1 MLKNYIDLI
10 IGFLLIFYFFI
21 INTISLLRFKYLFL
35 VLGILCFVYHFIK
48 KYLIKKETL
57 YKFIKKIFVLLI
69 SIFILVESIMIL
81 YPKHDL
87 KSNCDYIIVLGAL
100 VDKTKISKS
109 LKDRLDTCIDY
120 IDKTNQNTTIV
131 VSGGRGRGED
141 ITEASAMRN
150 YLISKGIDKNMIIM
164 EDKSTTTKENFE
176 FSKKIIED
184 RSNKKIESLK
194 IKVIT
199 TDFHTLRSKIIAQ
212 KIGYKQIVFYTS
224 KSNFKLSILNYTRE
238 FFALIC
244 NLIFNY

>member
-150 YLISKGIDKNMIIM
+150 YLISKGIDKDMIIM
-164 EDKSTTTKENFE
+164 
-176 FSKKIIED
+176 ED

>member
-150 YLISKGIDKNMIIM
+150 YLISKGIDKDMIIM
-164 EDKSTTTKENFE
+164 EDK
-176 FSKKIIED
+176 
-184 RSNKKIESLK
+184 SNKKIESLK